1 MSKRSLGTTLILFT
15 VAALFLA
22 TIPAF
27 ADSQVRIV
35 RLSNV
40 EGTVKVDRNTG
51 EGYENAF
58 LNMPMVEGMK
68 LATKDD
74 GRAEIEFEDG
84 STLRVTP
91 KTTLEFMA
99 LSLRDSGA
107 RVTIMT
113 LRAGQAYVNYL
124 AKQKEEEFK
133 IAFSNETIPLTRAAH
148 LRVDVDSGDAVVAV
162 FKGDVQVQG
171 PSGTFDLSKNNSAT
185 FNLLAGD
192 TYTIAKNI
200 EEDPFDDWDKQQ
212 TKYQQEYARKG
223 SYNDM
228 PYGYGVSDLNY
239 YGSYYN
245 VAGYGWMWQPYFT
258 GVGWSPFADGAW
270 LFYPGFGYTWVS
282 AYPWGWMPY
291 RYGSWAFVPGYG
303 WMWAPGAFGG
313 GWYTVPRF
321 TNPPNRFPVLRPPQQ
336 GSATVTVGHP
346 VLTTGGPPRRVL
358 VQNGSAGL
366 GVPRGTVNNL
376 GKVSREVQRS
386 GFATIRSVPPSR
398 GMSPVTY
405 GSAASVGSHVS
416 GGPSRATAG
425 SHVNTGSHPSSGS
438 TAGGHMSTG
447 GGGGARMGGSS
458 GGGHSSPPSRPR

>member
-1 MSKRSLGTTLILFT
+1 MSKRSLGTSLIFLTIATLVL
-15 VAALFLA
+15 AA
-22 TIPAF
+22 IPAF
-27 ADSQVRIV
+27 ADSQARIV
-35 RLSNV
+35 RLSSV

-84 STLRVTP
+84 STVRVTP
-91 KTTLEFMA
+91 KTTLDFTA

-107 RVTIMT
+107 RVTT
-113 LRAGQAYVNYL
+113 VTVRTGQAYVNYL
-124 AKQKEEEFK
+124 GKQKDEEFK
-133 IAFSNETIPLTRAAH
+133 VAFSDETIPLSRAAH
-148 LRVDVDSGDAVVAV
+148 IRVDVDSSDAVVAV

-171 PSGTFDLSKNNSAT
+171 PSGTVDLSKNNSAT
-185 FNLLAGD
+185 FDLLAGD
-192 TYTIAKNI
+192 KYTISRNI
-200 EEDPFDDWDKQQ
+200 EEDPFDAWDKQQ

-223 SYNDM
+223 SYNDY

-245 VAGYGWMWQPYFT
+245 VPGYGWMWQPYFT

-270 LFYPGFGYTWVS
+270 MFYPGFGYTWVS
-282 AYPWGWMPY
+282 SYPWGWMPY

-313 GWYTVPRF
+313 GWYTVPRL
-321 TNPPNRFPVLRPPQQ
+321 TNPPNRFPVPRPPQQ

-346 VLTTGGPPRRVL
+346 VLTTSGPPRRVL

-376 GKVSREVQRS
+376 GKVSREVQHS
-386 GFATIRSVPPSR
+386 GFATVRTVPPSR
-398 GMSPVTY
+398 GMSSVTY
-405 GSAASVGSHVS
+405 GSSASGGSHVS
-416 GGPSRATAG
+416 SSPSRAT
-425 SHVNTGSHPSSGS
+425 TGSHASSGS
-438 TAGGHMSTG
+438 SGGGHMST

-458 GGGHSSPPSRPR
+458 GGGHSAPPSRPR